1 MKIPKLCKP
10 LLVAMALSVP
20 ASALASGPDTD
31 WRQVGFSAKGDRFN
45 KHETILNAGN
55 VAGLSVAWTAE
66 TGDVI
71 RSSPAIADG
80 VVYAGSWDGK
90 LYALDEATGAVKW
103 VAATPGIRNSSPAI
117 ADGRVFVASYYG
129 SLYAFHI
136 ANGKPAWT
144 AELGRYEGSSP
155 TVANDAVY
163 VTSGGK
169 LRAFDARSGA
179 LKWRVR
185 TGSTQSPAV
194 ANGVVYA
201 TGKYGLRAFDA
212 ATGAAIWRREA
223 PVISAPAY
231 SNGALYAV
239 YLMPTNEYGVYA
251 ADAATGKELWHSPFG
266 GFSQSGVAVAN
277 GLVYAGSFDGNLYTF
292 DAKTGASKW
301 SFNAGTEIDDTPAVA
316 NGVVYV
322 ASTQDGVLYA
332 LYALNG
338 NALWSAPATNTFMFS
353 PPTVVNGRVFV
364 GSDDHKLYSFALDGG
379 NRAGGINSR

>member
-1 MKIPKLCKP
+1 MKIRKLCEP
-10 LLVAMALSVP
+10 LFMAAALSIP
-20 ASALASGPDTD
+20 AAALASGPDTD
-31 WRQVGFSAKGDRFN
+31 WRQMGFSAKGDRFN
-45 KHETILNAGN
+45 KHETVLNAGN
-55 VAGLSVAWTAE
+55 VAGLSVAWSAE

-71 RSSPAIADG
+71 RSSPASANGI
-80 VVYAGSWDGK
+80 VYAGSWDGK

-103 VAATPGIRNSSPAI
+103 VADAPGIRNSSPAI

-129 SLYAFHI
+129 VLYAFQI
-136 ANGKPAWT
+136 ADGKPAWT
-144 AELGRYEGSSP
+144 AKLGRYEGASP
-155 TVANDAVY
+155 TVANDTVY
-163 VTSGGK
+163 VTSAGK
-169 LRAFDARSGA
+169 LYAFDAKSGA

-185 TGSTQSPAV
+185 TGGTQSPAV
-194 ANGVVYA
+194 ANGVVYVG
-201 TGKYGLRAFDA
+201 GKGTLRGLDA
-212 ATGAAIWRREA
+212 ATGAVIWRREA

-251 ADAATGKELWHSPFG
+251 AEAATGKELWHSPFG

-301 SFNAGTEIDDTPAVA
+301 NFNAGTEIDDTPAVA

-322 ASTQDGVLYA
+322 ASTEDGVLYA
-332 LYALNG
+332 LDAASG
-338 NALWSAPATNTFMFS
+338 SSLWSAPATNTFMFS
-353 PPTVVNGRVFV
+353 PPSVVNGRVFV
-364 GSDDHKLYSFALDGG
+364 GSDNHKLYSFALDGG